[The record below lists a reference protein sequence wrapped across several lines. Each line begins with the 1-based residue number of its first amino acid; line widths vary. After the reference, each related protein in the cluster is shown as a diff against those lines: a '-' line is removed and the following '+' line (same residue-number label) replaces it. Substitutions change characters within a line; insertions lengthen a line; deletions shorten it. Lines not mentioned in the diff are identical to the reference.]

1 METAMSALKSDGH
14 GAERFS
20 ALTASAIASAA
31 GGAMDAWVYM
41 VHGVFATA
49 QSGNVVLASI
59 ALAGGDLK
67 LAATHLPSLLAFSVG
82 LLISRWCAQ
91 LIKRR
96 HRNSRNIRLGVEC
109 LMLVAL
115 GLVAARLPDHIV
127 TACIGFIAAVQ
138 VTSLSHIGSWSFST
152 GMMTGNLRSG
162 ATALVKA
169 ATGSS
174 EEWSHAGAMFVLCV
188 AFAVGAAAGAW
199 LTPRAGPTTLVAV
212 AALIALAIAAGPPD
226 LDPIP
231 EWSKLD

>member
-1 METAMSALKSDGH
+1 MAVRARVDRAWLSCPALQRAPHVRIYGSQLRSLRYDDWRLPSSPAASHRPHSQGGRAPIAGNLEASRLNLDSIPESRGLFAMETAMSALKSDGH

-67 LAATHLPSLLAFSVG
+67 LAATHLPSLLAFIVG

-127 TACIGFIAAVQ
+127 TACIAPGSLQRSRSQACR
-138 VTSLSHIGSWSFST
+138 TS
-152 GMMTGNLRSG
+152 
-162 ATALVKA
+162 A
-169 ATGSS
+169 
-174 EEWSHAGAMFVLCV
+174 
-188 AFAVGAAAGAW
+188 
-199 LTPRAGPTTLVAV
+199 PGPSAP
-212 AALIALAIAAGPPD
+212 A
-226 LDPIP
+226 
-231 EWSKLD
+231 